1 MIKQQMNH
9 NPQTGTS
16 CRRRCLSS
24 LPPFLLLSLSKSQA
38 FVLDTQRS
46 MSMFDRQRIRNES
59 FNLFSIPDDTKD
71 DGDTSSSLF
80 PQSSSSSEDDT
91 PFNPFDYKARGS
103 TSMGYSGTQI
113 SIRKTTMQRLT
124 SELLNCGTAD
134 TPENQQRRQDVLAEY
149 QDFLLEPL
157 EDDDAVLDPD
167 SIYTPGMTRAQRYE
181 AYKASMDERVG
192 SARNPQARIVL
203 SAMRD
208 FVLSFE

>member
-1 MIKQQMNH
+1 
-9 NPQTGTS
+9 
-16 CRRRCLSS
+16 
-24 LPPFLLLSLSKSQA
+24 
-38 FVLDTQRS
+38 
-46 MSMFDRQRIRNES
+46 
-59 FNLFSIPDDTKD
+59 
-71 DGDTSSSLF
+71 
-80 PQSSSSSEDDT
+80 
-91 PFNPFDYKARGS
+91 
-103 TSMGYSGTQI
+103 MGYSGTQI